1 MKTTTNNPL
10 RRALTRR
17 RFIGRTLAAA
27 GAVSAAPA
35 TLMATFHFADVGTQ
49 PALKLVWR
57 QGNSKICKPSFYFM
71 NRRSFLKIT
80 AGSAAATAFLPPASA
95 AAKRNLQKAIMY
107 STIGVKGSVLQKLRA
122 MKAAGFD
129 GVEPMGAMDR
139 DEVLAAL
146 KETGLKAASVC
157 DHIHWVKTLSA
168 PDEATRKLGLDGL
181 LLSLHDAKA
190 YGAGSVLLVPGVV
203 RGGAIGRGDSTYEE
217 CWERSIVE
225 IKKAI
230 PVAKELG
237 VKISIENVGN
247 NFITTPE
254 QAVAYLDAINSEW
267 VGWHFDIGNVGAKY
281 GPAER
286 WIQVLGNRI
295 VRIHVKDFS
304 AQPPA
309 AGVRGDRPKLLHGG
323 TNWPAVMAA
332 LDHAGYSGWAISE
345 QPGNQAADV
354 ETARDLAQRMDK
366 IFAL

>member
-1 MKTTTNNPL
+1 
-10 RRALTRR
+10 
-17 RFIGRTLAAA
+17 
-27 GAVSAAPA
+27 
-35 TLMATFHFADVGTQ
+35 
-49 PALKLVWR
+49 
-57 QGNSKICKPSFYFM
+57 M

-80 AGSAAATAFLPPASA
+80 MAGAAAAAFAPTASA
-95 AAKRNLQKAIMY
+95 AAKRNLRKAIMY
-107 STIGVKGSVLQKLRA
+107 STIGLKGSVLEKFRA
-122 MKAAGFD
+122 MKEAGFE

-139 DEVLAAL
+139 EQVLAAF

-181 LLSLHDAKA
+181 VHSLHDAHA
-190 YGAGSVLLVPGVV
+190 YGAGSVLLVPGIARDGV
-203 RGGAIGRGDSTYEE
+203 SYEQ

-254 QAVAYLDAINSEW
+254 QATAYLDAINSEW
-267 VGWHFDIGNVGAKY
+267 IGWHFDIGNVGRNH

-286 WIQVLGNRI
+286 WIQVLGKRI

-304 AQPPA
+304 PNPPPDPGRAATVRERPPA
-309 AGVRGDRPKLLHGG
+309 RPERPKLLDGG
-323 TNWPAVMAA
+323 TNWPAVMKA
-332 LDHAGYSGWAISE
+332 LDGAGYQGWGISE
-345 QPGNQAADV
+345 QPSNQAADV
-354 ETARDLAQRMDK
+354 ESARDLAQRMDK
-366 IFAL
+366 IFAS